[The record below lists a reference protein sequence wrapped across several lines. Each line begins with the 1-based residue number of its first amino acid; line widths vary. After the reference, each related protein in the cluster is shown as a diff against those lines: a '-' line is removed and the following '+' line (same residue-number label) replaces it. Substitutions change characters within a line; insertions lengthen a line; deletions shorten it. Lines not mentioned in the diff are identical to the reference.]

1 MGAKASGEVHVG
13 WLAFGYFAAYVP
25 YAALTKSL
33 SSGTFPGVGRA
44 IAGFELLP
52 VTAIASLLGMYAFFT
67 FKGLWKHAGRR
78 RLGPLE
84 FPAPSGLLLI
94 SGLCTSAVI
103 VTTTLAYTFEGV
115 SIVLMMLFMRGGVL
129 LIAPVVDLMSRRKVR
144 WFSWIALGLSVA
156 ALLVGVRSDNA
167 GVTTMA
173 IVDLAVYLAAYFIRL
188 RLMSQ
193 LAKSADPTARLRFFV
208 EEQMVATPALVL
220 ALTGMALFGPA
231 AIAAPLTKG
240 FLELPL
246 GPAFL
251 PSVIAGLCSQG
262 TGIFGGLVLLDPRE
276 NSWTVPLNRAASVL
290 AGLIATA
297 VLWAWAGGKAPPM
310 TEFFGALLVLS
321 AVAML
326 SLPEWLS
333 KRRAAG
339 A

>member
-1 MGAKASGEVHVG
+1 MEAKPSGDTHVG

-33 SSGTFPGVGRA
+33 SSGSLPGAGRA

-52 VTAIASLLGMYAFFT
+52 VTAIASLLGMYTFFT
-67 FKGLWKHAGRR
+67 VRGLWKHAGRHQ
-78 RLGPLE
+78 LGPFN
-84 FPAPSGLLLI
+84 FPGPSLPLLI

-103 VTTTLAYTFEGV
+103 VTTTLAYTFEGI

-156 ALLVGVRSDNA
+156 ALLVGVRSDGA
-167 GVTTMA
+167 GLSTMA
-173 IVDLAVYLAAYFIRL
+173 MIDLSVYLAAYFVRL
-188 RLMSQ
+188 RLMSHF
-193 LAKSADPTARLRFFV
+193 AKSADPTARLRFFV

-220 ALTGMALFGPA
+220 GLVGMALFGPA
-231 AIAAPLTKG
+231 AIAGPLTKG

-251 PSVIAGLCSQG
+251 PAVIAGLCSQG

-290 AGLIATA
+290 AGLLATA
-297 VLWAWAGGKAPPM
+297 ALWAWAGGKAPPL
-310 TEFFGALLVLS
+310 TEFLGAMLVLS

-333 KRRAAG
+333 RRRAAR
-339 A
+339 